1 MKNQLRKILGSIT
14 NKSNYKN
21 MLKFL
26 GRTLIVS
33 AAIIAVPI
41 VFIKRIKKLD
51 EEGFFDSKKKED
63 KEDKEEHKPFS
74 KFTPITY

>member
-1 MKNQLRKILGSIT
+1 
-14 NKSNYKN
+14 

-26 GRTLIVS
+26 GKTFIVS

-41 VFIKRIKKLD
+41 VFIKRMKKLD
-51 EEGFFDSKKKED
+51 DEGFFDSKKKED
-63 KEDKEEHKPFS
+63 EKEHKPFS

>member
-1 MKNQLRKILGSIT
+1 
-14 NKSNYKN
+14 

-26 GRTLIVS
+26 GKTLIVS

-51 EEGFFDSKKKED
+51 EEGFFDCKKKED
-63 KEDKEEHKPFS
+63 EEGHKPFS